1 VPFVTHN
8 LIHANSGVCGTLFR
22 GIKLCVTLIHLNS
35 ELVEVMEDAKIVTG
49 LYVNISKQTGEG
61 IVNVE

>member
-1 VPFVTHN
+1 
-8 LIHANSGVCGTLFR
+8 
-22 GIKLCVTLIHLNS
+22 
-35 ELVEVMEDAKIVTG
+35 LVEVMEDAKIVTG